1 MSRIEARSTT
11 TPVAPSTFQ
20 TPQAEGRPSAAQVR
34 EQAEAQ
40 TERMQP
46 RSRVRSSRP
55 RRLPVST
62 DVPEATR
69 PGEFVIVS
77 RTFLPHEAVGGF
89 HGDDRGFTTSA
100 DVTARSRVGVLFES
114 NERGLQATSSGGH
127 CDETSTIAPALTT
140 LAGHIAAPGSGI
152 GGSAT
157 ATPDVQATG
166 RTRNGM
172 AIVQLDVAAAN
183 PSAPSPD
190 VDFHAGYAAA
200 EVDGNLRI
208 TARVH
213 GDEFPALESFVRDHA
228 GNAVFLG
235 TRSLTSEDGLT
246 NMVGDDR
253 HEMMRVDVTILR
265 DPDTQEFTG
274 VRSEGRD
281 YSIDEWNAQFE
292 NAAALEE

>member
-11 TPVAPSTFQ
+11 PTAPSTVQSPQ
-20 TPQAEGRPSAAQVR
+20 TEAQPSAAQVR

-89 HGDDRGFTTSA
+89 HGDDRGFSTNA

-114 NERGLQATSSGGH
+114 SERGLQATSSGGH

-152 GGSAT
+152 GASAT

-183 PSAPSPD
+183 PSARGAPD

-213 GDEFPALESFVRDHA
+213 GDEFPSLESFVRDHA

-235 TRSLTSEDGLT
+235 TRALTSEDGLG
-246 NMVGDDR
+246 NMFGDDR
-253 HEMMRVDVTILR
+253 HEMLRVDVTILR